1 MASDTLQS
9 MRMRELSQRSGVPV
23 ATIKYWIQEG
33 LVAPGTPTARN
44 QATYTEE
51 HLERLG
57 VIVAL
62 REGAGLGIAALR
74 RVFQII
80 DGAKESDEHYLAA
93 AIRALTEPPTG
104 EPPDEPIDPG
114 HDEAVQL
121 VDGLVETVGW
131 DVDEDSA
138 GRADLVRAVAA
149 VRRWMPGLVDRPDDL
164 VPFAAAMRDLA
175 ETEIPAAYDPHGD
188 PQRLLTYAVLGTALF
203 EPVILSLRKLGH
215 VDRHRVLAR
224 RSRDG

>member
-1 MASDTLQS
+1 MVSDTLQS

-33 LVAPGTPTARN
+33 LVAAGTPTAPN
-44 QATYTEE
+44 QATYTEA
-51 HLERLG
+51 HLERLR

-62 REGAGLGIAALR
+62 REGAGLGVAALR

-80 DGAKESDEHYLAA
+80 DGAEDSEEHYLTT
-93 AIRALTEPPTG
+93 AIRALTEPATG
-104 EPPDEPIDPG
+104 AHPGAEPGPG
-114 HDEAVQL
+114 HDDAARL
-121 VDGLVETVGW
+121 VDGLVADLAW

-138 GRADLVRAVAA
+138 GRADLVRAVVA
-149 VRRWMPGLVDRPDDL
+149 VRRWMPGLIDEPTDL

-175 ETEIPAAYDPHGD
+175 DTEIPAAYDPHGD

-203 EPVILSLRKLGH
+203 EPVILALRKLGH
-215 VDRHRVLAR
+215 VDRHRELSR
-224 RSRDG
+224 RGRGS